1 MRVSTDELWARVDE
15 LIGAAPGA
23 RALTV
28 HRLEPLAARRLR
40 ALGRD
45 VPDEAAESERL
56 GAAFALAAEA
66 HLARARAAVEGPL
79 LIVKGPEVA
88 ALYPDPATRVSRD
101 VDLVVPDPGNAQR
114 RLLAAGFAE
123 AGSAEYYA
131 EAAHL
136 VPLAWP
142 GLPVEVE
149 VHGRPN
155 WPPWLVAPSAEALL
169 EGAVPSAVGV
179 EGLLAPSPERHALVL
194 AAHAWTHGPL
204 TRLRDLLDVAL
215 VTARTNREE
224 IEQLADDWGM
234 GRLWRTTDAIAT
246 ALFVGGPQPR
256 PLRTWARNL
265 SEARERTVL
274 EQHVAR
280 WVGWHAALPRRLAV
294 RATLDEL
301 RDDLTPERGE
311 TWGSKARRSGRAVR
325 HAFVPRS
332 KHERGA
338 ED

>member
-1 MRVSTDELWARVDE
+1 MRVSNDEIWESVDR
-15 LIGAAPGA
+15 LIGAASNE

-40 ALGRD
+40 SRGDA
-45 VPDEAAESERL
+45 VPEAAAESERL
-56 GAAFALAAEA
+56 GAAFSLAAEA

-79 LIVKGPEVA
+79 LVVKGPEVA

-101 VDLVVPDPGNAQR
+101 VDLVAPEPEDVQR

-123 AGSAEYYA
+123 AGSADYYA
-131 EAAHL
+131 DAPHL
-136 VPLAWP
+136 LPLAWP

-155 WPPWLVAPSAEALL
+155 WPPWLSAPTVEALL
-169 EGAVPSAVGV
+169 VDAVPSATGV

-215 VTARTNREE
+215 MTARADRDELE
-224 IEQLADDWGM
+224 RLAEAWGM
-234 GRLWRTTDAIAT
+234 ARLWRTTDAIAA
-246 ALFVGGPQPR
+246 ALFLGGPRPR
-256 PLRTWARNL
+256 PLRTWGRNL
-265 SEARERTVL
+265 AAVRERTVA

-294 RATLDEL
+294 RATIDEL

-311 TWGSKARRSGRAVR
+311 TWGRKLRRSVRAVR
-325 HAFVPRS
+325 NAFMRRS
-332 KHERGA
+332 EHERGG
-338 ED
+338 

>member
-1 MRVSTDELWARVDE
+1 VRVSNDRLWESVDR
-15 LIGAAPGA
+15 LIGTAPDE

-40 ALGRD
+40 GLGHD
-45 VPDEAAESERL
+45 VPEAAAESERL
-56 GAAFALAAEA
+56 GAAFGLAAAA
-66 HLARARAAVEGPL
+66 HLTRARAAVEGPL
-79 LIVKGPEVA
+79 LVVKGPELA

-101 VDLVVPDPGNAQR
+101 VDLVAPDPEAVQQQ
-114 RLLAAGFAE
+114 LLAVGFAQ
-123 AGSAEYYA
+123 AGSADYYA
-131 EAAHL
+131 DAAHL

-155 WPPWLVAPSAEALL
+155 WPPWLEAPSAEALL
-169 EGAVPSAVGV
+169 EGAVPSATGV
-179 EGLLAPSPERHALVL
+179 DGLLAPAPERHALVL

-215 VTARTNREE
+215 MTTEADRAE
-224 IEQLADDWGM
+224 IERVAAAWGLTK
-234 GRLWRTTDAIAT
+234 LWRTTDAIAA
-246 ALFVGGPQPR
+246 ALFLGGPAPR

-274 EQHVAR
+274 EQHVGR
-280 WVGWHAALPRRLAV
+280 WVGWHAALPRRQAA
-294 RATLDEL
+294 RATVDEL

-311 TWGSKARRSGRAVR
+311 TWGSKVRRSGRAVR
-325 HAFVPRS
+325 NAFVPRS
-332 KHERGA
+332 RHERGG
-338 ED
+338 

>member
-1 MRVSTDELWARVDE
+1 MRVSNERLWESADR
-15 LIGAAPGA
+15 LIEAAPDE
-23 RALTV
+23 RALRV

-40 ALGRD
+40 ALGRN
-45 VPDEAAESERL
+45 VPEEAAESERL

-79 LIVKGPEVA
+79 LVVKGPEVA

-101 VDLVVPDPGNAQR
+101 VDLVAPDPQDAQR
-114 RLLAAGFAE
+114 LLLAAGFAE
-123 AGSAEYYA
+123 SGSADYYA
-131 EAAHL
+131 DAAHL

-155 WPPWLVAPSAEALL
+155 WPPWLAAPPAQMLL
-169 EGAVPSAVGV
+169 EGAVPSATGV
-179 EGLLAPSPERHALVL
+179 EGLLAPSPERHTLVL

-215 VTARTNREE
+215 MTAEADRAE
-224 IEQLADDWGM
+224 IERLAAEWGM
-234 GRLWRTTDAIAT
+234 TKLWRTTDALAT
-246 ALFVGGPQPR
+246 ALFLGGPAPR

-280 WVGWHAALPRRLAV
+280 WVGWHAALPRRQAV
-294 RATLDEL
+294 RATVDEL

-311 TWGSKARRSGRAVR
+311 SWGSKIRRSGRAVR
-325 HAFVPRS
+325 NAFVRRS
-332 KHERGA
+332 EHERA
-338 ED
+338 N

>member
-1 MRVSTDELWARVDE
+1 VRVSNEKLWESVDR
-15 LIGAAPGA
+15 LIGTAPDE

-40 ALGRD
+40 ALGQD
-45 VPDEAAESERL
+45 VPEQAAESERL
-56 GAAFALAAEA
+56 GAAFALAAGA

-79 LIVKGPEVA
+79 LVVKGPELA

-101 VDLVVPDPGNAQR
+101 VDLVAPDPEAAQR
-114 RLLAAGFAE
+114 RLLGAGFAE
-123 AGSAEYYA
+123 AGSADYYA
-131 EAAHL
+131 DAAHL

-155 WPPWLVAPSAEALL
+155 WPPWLEAPSVEALL
-169 EGAVPSAVGV
+169 EGAVPSATGV
-179 EGLLAPSPERHALVL
+179 DGLLAPAPERHVLVL

-215 VTARTNREE
+215 MTAEADRAE
-224 IEQLADDWGM
+224 IERVAATWGLTK
-234 GRLWRTTDAIAT
+234 LWRTTDAIAS
-246 ALFVGGPQPR
+246 ALFLGGPAPR

-265 SEARERTVL
+265 AEARERTVL

-280 WVGWHAALPRRLAV
+280 WVGWHAALPRGQAV
-294 RATLDEL
+294 RATVDEL

-311 TWGSKARRSGRAVR
+311 TWGSKVRRSGRAVR
-325 HAFVPRS
+325 NAFVPRS
-332 KHERGA
+332 RHERGG
-338 ED
+338 

>member
-1 MRVSTDELWARVDE
+1 VSNDRLWESVDR
-15 LIGAAPGA
+15 LIGTAPDE

-40 ALGRD
+40 GLGHD
-45 VPDEAAESERL
+45 VPEAAAESERL
-56 GAAFALAAEA
+56 GAAFGLAAAA
-66 HLARARAAVEGPL
+66 HLTRARAAVEGPL
-79 LIVKGPEVA
+79 LVVKGPELA

-101 VDLVVPDPGNAQR
+101 VDLVAPDPEAVQQQ
-114 RLLAAGFAE
+114 LLAVGFAQ
-123 AGSAEYYA
+123 AGSADYYA
-131 EAAHL
+131 DAAHL

-155 WPPWLVAPSAEALL
+155 WPPWLEAPSAEALL
-169 EGAVPSAVGV
+169 EGAVPSATGV
-179 EGLLAPSPERHALVL
+179 DGLLAPAPERHALVL

-215 VTARTNREE
+215 MTTEADRAE
-224 IEQLADDWGM
+224 IERVAAAWGLTK
-234 GRLWRTTDAIAT
+234 LWRTTDAIAA
-246 ALFVGGPQPR
+246 ALFLGGPAPR

-274 EQHVAR
+274 EQHVGR
-280 WVGWHAALPRRLAV
+280 WVGWHAALPRRQAA
-294 RATLDEL
+294 RATVDEL

-311 TWGSKARRSGRAVR
+311 TWGSKVRRSGRAVR
-325 HAFVPRS
+325 NAFVPRS
-332 KHERGA
+332 RHERGG
-338 ED
+338 

>member
-1 MRVSTDELWARVDE
+1 MRVSNDRLWESVDR
-15 LIGAAPGA
+15 LIGTAPDE

-40 ALGRD
+40 GLGHD
-45 VPDEAAESERL
+45 VPEAAAESERL
-56 GAAFALAAEA
+56 GAAFALAAAA
-66 HLARARAAVEGPL
+66 HLTRARAAVEGPL
-79 LIVKGPEVA
+79 LVVKGPELA

-101 VDLVVPDPGNAQR
+101 VDLVAPDPEALQQQ
-114 RLLAAGFAE
+114 LLAVGFAQ
-123 AGSAEYYA
+123 AGSADYYA
-131 EAAHL
+131 DAAHL

-155 WPPWLVAPSAEALL
+155 WPPWLEAPSAEALL
-169 EGAVPSAVGV
+169 EGAVPSATGV
-179 EGLLAPSPERHALVL
+179 DGLLAPAPERHALVL

-215 VTARTNREE
+215 MTTEADRAE
-224 IEQLADDWGM
+224 IERVAAAWGLTK
-234 GRLWRTTDAIAT
+234 LWRTTDAIAA
-246 ALFVGGPQPR
+246 ALFLGGPAPR

-274 EQHVAR
+274 EQHVGR
-280 WVGWHAALPRRLAV
+280 WVGWHAALPRRQAA
-294 RATLDEL
+294 RATVDEL

-311 TWGSKARRSGRAVR
+311 TWGSKVRRSGRAVR
-325 HAFVPRS
+325 NAFVPRS
-332 KHERGA
+332 RHERGG
-338 ED
+338 

>member
-1 MRVSTDELWARVDE
+1 MRVSNERLWESVDR
-15 LIGAAPGA
+15 LIGTAPDE
-23 RALTV
+23 RSLTV

-40 ALGRD
+40 GLGQE
-45 VPDEAAESERL
+45 VPEEAAESERL
-56 GAAFALAAEA
+56 GAAFALAADA
-66 HLARARAAVEGPL
+66 HVARARGVVAGPL
-79 LIVKGPEVA
+79 LVVKGPEVA

-101 VDLVVPDPGNAQR
+101 VDLVAPDPEAAQR
-114 RLLAAGFAE
+114 QLLAAGFAE
-123 AGSAEYYA
+123 AGSADYYA
-131 EAAHL
+131 DAAHL

-155 WPPWLVAPSAEALL
+155 WPPWLEAPSAEALL
-169 EGAVPSAVGV
+169 EGAVPSATGV
-179 EGLLAPSPERHALVL
+179 NGLLAPAPERHALVL

-215 VTARTNREE
+215 MTAEADRAE
-224 IEQLADDWGM
+224 IEHVAAAWGLTN
-234 GRLWRTTDAIAT
+234 LWRTTDAIAA
-246 ALFVGGPQPR
+246 ALFLGGPAPR

-280 WVGWHAALPRRLAV
+280 WVGWHAALPRRQAV
-294 RATLDEL
+294 RATIDEL

-311 TWGSKARRSGRAVR
+311 TWGSKVRRSARAVR
-325 HAFVPRS
+325 NAFVPRS
-332 KHERGA
+332 RHERGG
-338 ED
+338 